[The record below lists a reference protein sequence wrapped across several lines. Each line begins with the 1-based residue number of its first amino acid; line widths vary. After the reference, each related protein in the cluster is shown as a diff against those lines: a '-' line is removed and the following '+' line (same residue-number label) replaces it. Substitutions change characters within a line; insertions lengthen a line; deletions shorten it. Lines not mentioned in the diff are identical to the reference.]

1 MLDDGVD
8 ESHRLGPEVA
18 PAVLPLVVLLGEDHP
33 DQADHARPG
42 REDPDDRG
50 PALDLLVEPL
60 ERVGAPDLAAVG
72 LGKCEVSEEIGLGI
86 KQEPS
91 DSWEARFERVDD
103 PAELLACRSPRP
115 C

>member
-1 MLDDGVD
+1 
-8 ESHRLGPEVA
+8 
-18 PAVLPLVVLLGEDHP
+18 
-33 DQADHARPG
+33 
-42 REDPDDRG
+42 
-50 PALDLLVEPL
+50 
-60 ERVGAPDLAAVG
+60 VG